1 MEYHKIETL
10 FDRDG
15 KFVVTEQLRNP
26 VYGAFKKWHV
36 TEKIDGTNIRVTL
49 TEDGKVVLGGR
60 TDAAQIP
67 ADLIQYLYET
77 FPADKMREALW
88 LPDAEGKVQPVK
100 AVLYGE
106 GYGAGI
112 QKGGGLYRKDKA
124 FRLFDV
130 LVADK
135 WWLDWPNVEDVA
147 AKLGIKTAPYL
158 GDFTLDEIVSM
169 VKGGVPSVVSVQ
181 DSGQERM
188 AEGVIG
194 RTIEPLFDRRGK
206 RIILKLKTSDFG
218 QAAKSA

>member
-26 VYGAFKKWHV
+26 IYGAFKKWHV
-36 TEKIDGTNIRVTL
+36 TEKIDGTNIRVML
-49 TEDGKVVLGGR
+49 TEEGKVVLGGR

-67 ADLIQYLYET
+67 ANLIQYLYEA
-77 FPADKMREALW
+77 FPADSLRAAFW
-88 LPDAEGKVQPVK
+88 LPDESGQPKPVK

-112 QKGGGLYRKDKA
+112 QKGGGLYRKDKS

-130 LVADK
+130 LVDDK

-147 AKLGIKTAPYL
+147 RKLGIKASPYL
-158 GDFTLDEIVSM
+158 GDFTLEEIVDM
-169 VKGGVPSVVSVQ
+169 VKKGVPSVVSVE
-181 DSGQERM
+181 DSGQQRM

-218 QAAKSA
+218 QARQAA

>member
-10 FDRDG
+10 FERDG
-15 KFVVTEQLRNP
+15 KFVVTEELRSP

-49 TEDGKVVLGGR
+49 TEDGKVVPGGR

-77 FPADKMREALW
+77 FPADKMRTALW
-88 LPDAEGKVQPVK
+88 LPDENGKPQPVK

-112 QKGGGLYRKDKA
+112 QKGGGLDRKDKA

-135 WWLDWPNVEDVA
+135 WWLDWANVEDVA
-147 AKLGIKTAPYL
+147 GKLGIKTALYL
-158 GDFTLDEIVSM
+158 GDFSLEEIVSM
-169 VKGGVPSVVSVQ
+169 VKAGVPSVVSVE

-194 RTIEPLFDRRGK
+194 RTIEPLFDRRGR

-218 QAAKSA
+218 KQAA

>member
-1 MEYHKIETL
+1 MEYPKIETL
-10 FDRDG
+10 FGRDG

-26 VYGAFKKWHV
+26 VYGAFKSWHV
-36 TEKIDGTNIRVTL
+36 TEKIDGTNIRITL
-49 TEDGKVVLGGR
+49 TEEGKVVLGGR

-77 FPADKMREALW
+77 FTPDKMRAAFW
-88 LPDAEGKVQPVK
+88 NPDATGQIRPIR
-100 AVLYGE
+100 AILYGE

-130 LVADK
+130 LVEDK

-147 AKLGIKTAPYL
+147 SKLEIKTAPFL
-158 GDFTLDEIVSM
+158 GCFSLEEIVRC
-169 VKGGVPSVVSVQ
+169 VKHGVPSVVSVE
-181 DSGQERM
+181 DSGQQRM

-194 RTIEPLFDRRGK
+194 RPIEPLFDRRGK

-218 QAAKSA
+218 QAKSA